1 MECVQGEVRDG
12 YYVQPMMKRI
22 WAVQLDMLK
31 EIDRICRRH
40 HVNYYGWFG
49 TLLGAVRHHGFIP
62 WDDDL
67 DLAMLREDYERFC
80 L

>member
-67 DLAMLREDYERFC
+67 DLAMLR
-80 L
+80 